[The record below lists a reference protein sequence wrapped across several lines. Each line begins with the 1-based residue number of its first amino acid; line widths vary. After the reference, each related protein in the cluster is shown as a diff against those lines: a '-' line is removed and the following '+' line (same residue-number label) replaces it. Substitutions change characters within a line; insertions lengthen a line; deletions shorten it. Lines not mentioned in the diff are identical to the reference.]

1 MIIGGQTNAWGPNEA
16 IPRWKQCLPSGR
28 AEPALHSAARSM
40 AEDVTGKAENHAK
53 ARFPGG
59 AHSVRPPAEGQR
71 VARHLMTT
79 EASPTA
85 DGHNGLMFW

>member
-1 MIIGGQTNAWGPNEA
+1 MRRFPGGSNV
-16 IPRWKQCLPSGR
+16 S
-28 AEPALHSAARSM
+28 PAGVRSPPLHSAARSM

-59 AHSVRPPAEGQR
+59 AHSVRPPPEGQR

-79 EASPTA
+79 EASPIA
-85 DGHNGLMFW
+85 NGHNGLMFW

>member
-1 MIIGGQTNAWGPNEA
+1 
-16 IPRWKQCLPSGR
+16 
-28 AEPALHSAARSM
+28 M
-40 AEDVTGKAENHAK
+40 AEDVTGKAGDHAK

-79 EASPTA
+79 EASPIA